1 MLTAQHL
8 VERSLAA
15 YRDRI
20 FVIDQHGEM
29 TYGEIGL
36 RSARLANALLALGSS
51 ATRPT
56 TIFLP
61 NDYRFIE
68 IDTACMRA
76 GITRVAISTRLSADE
91 CQFIVNHSQSAV
103 LVTNEALLSKLDRD
117 ELSELKTILL
127 VDAKAASE
135 GAVRD
140 YESVVSQGRSEL
152 TVSPVRPDHPAYVL
166 YTSGTTGR
174 PKGAT
179 HTHASRVAAAINMLS
194 SEVVATSHSTMVHC
208 ASLTHGSGSKVLSF
222 MAVGARNLI
231 LPRFEPEE
239 FARAVQT
246 HGSTH
251 TFMVPT
257 MLQMLIDSGDSVCSR
272 VRKMAQISFGGAP
285 ISSVLFGR
293 SLEALGPILTQVY
306 GSCEAPH
313 PITVM
318 RPDDYLLAPEPS
330 ALAESAGRATHATEI
345 RVLDDDGRAV
355 GAGVEGEL
363 VVRGDHLMRGYWRD
377 DEATAA
383 VIDREGWYA
392 TGDVAIVDE
401 QGFIYFK
408 DRKRDLIISGGLN
421 VYPSEVERVLA
432 CHPGVREVSVVSYPD
447 EHWGESVLA
456 CIVPRDGAAV
466 SESGIIEWI
475 EGRIASYKKPRK
487 VLFMTDLPKGS
498 TNKVLKRE
506 LKEKLWD
513 GKARRIN

>member
-1 MLTAQHL
+1 
-8 VERSLAA
+8 
-15 YRDRI
+15 
-20 FVIDQHGEM
+20 
-29 TYGEIGL
+29 
-36 RSARLANALLALGSS
+36 
-51 ATRPT
+51 
-56 TIFLP
+56 
-61 NDYRFIE
+61 
-68 IDTACMRA
+68 MRA
-76 GITRVAISTRLSADE
+76 GITRVAISARLSADE
-91 CQFIVNHSQSAV
+91 CQFIVNHSRSVV
-103 LVTNEALLSKLDRD
+103 LVTNEGLLSKLGRD
-117 ELSELKTILL
+117 EFDELETILL
-127 VDAKAASE
+127 VDEVVGSE

-140 YESVVSQGRSEL
+140 YESVVSQGRPEL
-152 TVSPVRPDHPAYVL
+152 TVSPVPSHRSAYVL

-194 SEVVATSHSTMVHC
+194 NEVVATRHSTMVHC
-208 ASLTHGSGSKVLSF
+208 APLTHGSGSKVLTF

-239 FARAVQT
+239 FARAVET

-251 TFMVPT
+251 SFMVPT
-257 MLQMLIDSGDSVCSR
+257 MLQMLIDSGDAVCSR

-285 ISSVLFGR
+285 ISNVLFGR

-318 RPDDYLLAPEPS
+318 RPDDYLLAPDPS

-345 RVLDDDGRAV
+345 RVLDDEGRVV

-377 DEATAA
+377 DDATAA

-392 TGDVAIVDE
+392 SGDVAIVDE
-401 QGFIYFK
+401 QGFVYFK

-421 VYPSEVERVLA
+421 IYPSEVERVLA
-432 CHPGVREVSVVSYPD
+432 CHPGVAEVCVVAYPD
-447 EHWGESVLA
+447 ERWGESVLA

-466 SESGIIEWI
+466 SENGIIEWI
-475 EGRIASYKKPRK
+475 EDRIASYKKPRR
-487 VLFMTDLPKGS
+487 VLFMAELPKGS
-498 TNKVLKRE
+498 TNKLLRRE
-506 LKEKLWD
+506 LKAKLWE

>member
-1 MLTAQHL
+1 MLTAQRL
-8 VERSLAA
+8 VEWSLAA

-51 ATRPT
+51 GTRPT

-61 NDYRFIE
+61 NDSHFIE
-68 IDTACMRA
+68 IDIACTRA
-76 GITRVAISTRLSADE
+76 GIPRVAISTRLSADE
-91 CQFIVNHSQSAV
+91 CQFIVNHSRSAV
-103 LVTNEALLSKLDRD
+103 LVTNEGLLSKLDRHEFD
-117 ELSELKTILL
+117 ELNAILL
-127 VDAKAASE
+127 VDAKAGSE
-135 GAVRD
+135 GVVRD
-140 YESVVSQGRSEL
+140 YESVVSQGRPEL
-152 TVSPVRPDHPAYVL
+152 TVSPVRPDHSAYVL

-194 SEVVATSHSTMVHC
+194 SEVVATRHSTMVHC
-208 ASLTHGSGSKVLSF
+208 APLTHGSGSKVLAF
-222 MAVGARNLI
+222 MALGARNLI

-246 HGSTH
+246 HCSTH

-257 MLQMLIDSGDSVCSR
+257 MLQMLIDSGDAVCSR

-285 ISSVLFGR
+285 ISNVLFGR

-318 RPDDYLLAPEPS
+318 RPDDYLLAPDPP

-345 RVLDDDGRAV
+345 RVLDDDGRVV

-363 VVRGDHLMRGYWRD
+363 VVRGDHLMRGYWRN

-401 QGFIYFK
+401 QGFVYFK

-421 VYPSEVERVLA
+421 IYPSEVERVLA
-432 CHPGVREVSVVSYPD
+432 SHPGVREVSVVSYPD
-447 EHWGESVLA
+447 ERWGESVLA
-456 CIVPRDGAAV
+456 CIVPRDGASV
-466 SESGIIEWI
+466 SENGIIEWI

-487 VLFMTDLPKGS
+487 VLFMTELPKGS

-506 LKEKLWD
+506 LKAKLWE

>member
-1 MLTAQHL
+1 MLTAQRL

-61 NDYRFIE
+61 NDSHFIE
-68 IDTACMRA
+68 IDIACTRA
-76 GITRVAISTRLSADE
+76 GIPRVAISTRLSANE
-91 CQFIVNHSQSAV
+91 CQFIVNHSRSAV
-103 LVTNEALLSKLDRD
+103 LVTNEGLLSKLDRHEFD
-117 ELSELKTILL
+117 ELNAILL
-127 VDAKAASE
+127 VDAKAGSE
-135 GAVRD
+135 GVVRD
-140 YESVVSQGRSEL
+140 YESVVSQGRPEL
-152 TVSPVRPDHPAYVL
+152 TVSPVRPDHSAYVL

-194 SEVVATSHSTMVHC
+194 SEVVATRHSTMVHC
-208 ASLTHGSGSKVLSF
+208 APLTHGSGSKVLAF

-246 HGSTH
+246 HCSTH

-257 MLQMLIDSGDSVCSR
+257 MLQMLIDSGNAVCSR

-285 ISSVLFGR
+285 ISNVLFGR
-293 SLEALGPILTQVY
+293 SLEELGPILTQVY

-318 RPDDYLLAPEPS
+318 RPDDYVFAPDPP

-345 RVLDDDGRAV
+345 RVLDDDGSVV

-401 QGFIYFK
+401 QGFVYFK

-421 VYPSEVERVLA
+421 IYPSEVERVLA
-432 CHPGVREVSVVSYPD
+432 GHPEVREVSVVSYPD
-447 EHWGESVLA
+447 ERWGESVLA

-466 SESGIIEWI
+466 SENGIIEWI

-487 VLFMTDLPKGS
+487 VLFMAELPKGS

-506 LKEKLWD
+506 LKAKLWE

>member
-1 MLTAQHL
+1 MLTAQRL

-56 TIFLP
+56 SIFLP
-61 NDYRFIE
+61 NDSHFIE
-68 IDTACMRA
+68 IDIACTRA
-76 GITRVAISTRLSADE
+76 GIPRVAISTRLAADE
-91 CQFIVNHSQSAV
+91 CQFIVNHSRSAV
-103 LVTNEALLSKLDRD
+103 LVTNEGLLSKLDRHEFD
-117 ELSELKTILL
+117 ELNAILL
-127 VDAKAASE
+127 VDAKAGSE
-135 GAVRD
+135 GVVRD
-140 YESVVSQGRSEL
+140 YESVVRQGRPEL
-152 TVSPVRPDHPAYVL
+152 TVSPLRPDHSAYVL

-194 SEVVATSHSTMVHC
+194 SEIVATRHSTMVHC
-208 ASLTHGSGSKVLSF
+208 APLTHGSGSKVLAF

-231 LPRFEPEE
+231 LPRFEPKE

-246 HGSTH
+246 HCSTH

-257 MLQMLIDSGDSVCSR
+257 MLQMLIDSGDAVCGR

-285 ISSVLFGR
+285 ISNVLFGR

-318 RPDDYLLAPEPS
+318 RPDDYLLAPDPP

-345 RVLDDDGRAV
+345 RVLDNDGRVV

-377 DEATAA
+377 DDATAA

-401 QGFIYFK
+401 QGFVYFK

-421 VYPSEVERVLA
+421 IYPSEVERVLA

-447 EHWGESVLA
+447 ERWGESVLA
-456 CIVPRDGAAV
+456 CIVPRDGASV
-466 SESGIIEWI
+466 SENGIIEWI

-487 VLFMTDLPKGS
+487 VLFMTELPKGS

-506 LKEKLWD
+506 LKAKLWE

>member
-1 MLTAQHL
+1 MLTAQRL

-20 FVIDQHGEM
+20 FVIDQHDEM

-36 RSARLANALLALGSS
+36 RSARVANALLAMGSS
-51 ATRPT
+51 ETRPT
-56 TIFLP
+56 AVFLP
-61 NDYRFIE
+61 NDSRFIE
-68 IDTACMRA
+68 IDMACMRA

-91 CQFIVNHSQSAV
+91 CQFIVNHSRSAV
-103 LVTNEALLSKLDRD
+103 LVTNEGLLSKLDRD
-117 ELSELKTILL
+117 ELDELKAILV
-127 VDAKAASE
+127 VDAKAGRE
-135 GAVRD
+135 GPVRD
-140 YESVVSQGRSEL
+140 YESVVSEGRPEL
-152 TVSPVRPDHPAYVL
+152 TVSPVGADHSAYIL

-179 HTHASRVAAAINMLS
+179 HTHAGRVAAAINMLS
-194 SEVVATSHSTMVHC
+194 SEVVATRHSTMVHC
-208 ASLTHGSGSKVLSF
+208 APLTHGSGSKVLTF
-222 MAVGARNLI
+222 MAIGARNLI

-239 FARAVQT
+239 FARAVEA
-246 HGSTH
+246 HGGTH

-257 MLQMLIDSGDSVCSR
+257 MLQMLIDSGDSVCGR

-285 ISSVLFGR
+285 ISNVLFGR

-313 PITVM
+313 PVTVM
-318 RPDDYLLAPEPS
+318 RPDDYRLAPDPS

-345 RVLDDDGRAV
+345 RVLNDDGRVV
-355 GAGVEGEL
+355 GADVEGEL
-363 VVRGDHLMRGYWRD
+363 AVRGDHLMRGYWRD
-377 DEATAA
+377 DDATAA

-401 QGFIYFK
+401 QGFVYFK

-421 VYPSEVERVLA
+421 IYPSEVERVLA

-447 EHWGESVLA
+447 ERWGESVLA

-466 SESGIIEWI
+466 SENGIIEWI

-487 VLFMTDLPKGS
+487 VLFMTEFPKGS

-506 LKEKLWD
+506 LKAQLWE
-513 GKARRIN
+513 GKGRRIN

>member
-1 MLTAQHL
+1 MLTAQRL

-15 YRDRI
+15 YRNRV
-20 FVIDQHGEM
+20 FVIDQHGER
-29 TYGEIGL
+29 TYGEVGL

-61 NDYRFIE
+61 NDSRFIE
-68 IDTACMRA
+68 IDLACMRA

-103 LVTNEALLSKLDRD
+103 LVTNEGLLSKLDRNEFD
-117 ELSELKTILL
+117 ELKAILL
-127 VDAKAASE
+127 VDAKAESY
-135 GAVRD
+135 GAVRN
-140 YESVVSQGRSEL
+140 YESVVSQGRPEL
-152 TVSPVRPDHPAYVL
+152 TVSPVLPGHSAYIL

-194 SEVVATSHSTMVHC
+194 SEVVANRHSTMVHC
-208 ASLTHGSGSKVLSF
+208 APLTHGSGSKVLSF
-222 MAVGARNLI
+222 MAAGARNLI

-246 HGSTH
+246 HGGTH
-251 TFMVPT
+251 SFMVPI
-257 MLQMLIDSGDSVCSR
+257 MLQMLIDSGDKVCNR

-285 ISSVLFGR
+285 ISNVLFGR
-293 SLEALGPILTQVY
+293 SLEELGPILTQVY

-318 RPDDYLLAPEPS
+318 RPDDYLPAPDPS
-330 ALAESAGRATHATEI
+330 AMAESAGRATHATEI
-345 RVLDDDGRAV
+345 RVLDDDGRV
-355 GAGVEGEL
+355 VRAGIEGEL
-363 VVRGDHLMRGYWRD
+363 VVRADHLMRGYWRD

-401 QGFIYFK
+401 QGFVYFK

-421 VYPSEVERVLA
+421 IYPSEVERVLA
-432 CHPGVREVSVVSYPD
+432 CHPGVREVTVVSYPD
-447 EHWGESVLA
+447 KHWGESVLA
-456 CIVPRDGAAV
+456 CIVPRDGAAI

-475 EGRIASYKKPRK
+475 ADRIASYKKPRK
-487 VLFMTDLPKGS
+487 VLFMAELPKGS

-506 LKEKLWD
+506 LKAKLWE

>member
-1 MLTAQHL
+1 MLTAQRL

-20 FVIDQHGEM
+20 FVIDQQGEM

-36 RSARLANALLALGSS
+36 RSARVANALLAIGSS

-56 TIFLP
+56 AVFLP
-61 NDYRFIE
+61 NDSRFIE
-68 IDTACMRA
+68 IDMACMRA

-91 CQFIVNHSQSAV
+91 CQFIVNHSRSAV
-103 LVTNEALLSKLDRD
+103 LVTNEGLLSKLDRNEFD
-117 ELSELKTILL
+117 ELKAILL
-127 VDAKAASE
+127 VDAKAESQ
-135 GAVRD
+135 GAVRN
-140 YESVVSQGRSEL
+140 YELVVNQGRPEL
-152 TVSPVRPDHPAYVL
+152 TVSPVRSDHPAYIL

-194 SEVVATSHSTMVHC
+194 SEVVASRHSTIVHC
-208 ASLTHGSGSKVLSF
+208 APLTHGSGSKVLTF
-222 MAVGARNLI
+222 MAVGARNLL

-239 FARAVQT
+239 FARAVERYGGT
-246 HGSTH
+246 HS
-251 TFMVPT
+251 FMVPT

-285 ISSVLFGR
+285 ISNVLFGR
-293 SLEALGPILTQVY
+293 SLQALGPILTQVY

-318 RPDDYLLAPEPS
+318 RPDDYLLAPDPS
-330 ALAESAGRATHATEI
+330 VLAESAGRATHATEM
-345 RVLDDDGRAV
+345 RVLDDDGRVV

-363 VVRGDHLMRGYWRD
+363 EVRGDHLMRGYWRD
-377 DEATAA
+377 DDATAA

-401 QGFIYFK
+401 QGFVYFK

-421 VYPSEVERVLA
+421 IYPSEVERVLA

-447 EHWGESVLA
+447 ERWGESVLA

-466 SESGIIEWI
+466 SENEIIEWI
-475 EGRIASYKKPRK
+475 ADRIASYKKPRK
-487 VLFMTDLPKGS
+487 VLFMAELPKGS

-506 LKEKLWD
+506 LKAKLWE